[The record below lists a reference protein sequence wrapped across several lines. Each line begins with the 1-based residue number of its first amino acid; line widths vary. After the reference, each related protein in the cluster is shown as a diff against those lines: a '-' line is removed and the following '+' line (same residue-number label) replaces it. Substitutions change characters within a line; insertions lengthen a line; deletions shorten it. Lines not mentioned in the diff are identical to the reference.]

1 MASLEVC
8 AIKRL
13 ALVEK
18 PMLIPQSQRIRVGV
32 VNEKG

>member
-8 AIKRL
+8 PIKRL

-18 PMLIPQSQRIRVGV
+18 ALLIAKSQRIRVGV
-32 VNEKG
+32 VDEKG